1 MSDELHGNH
10 ATTQHQNM
18 FNIIQGTTRNVSI
31 PLISGLCAQN
41 KFLWP
46 NAAPI
51 EFTWELDDAGANLWL
66 PTAGTEANNYTDQFQ
81 IQNVY
86 LIADAVEMDA
96 GLLNKYVQHLAQGY
110 SLSWEIKSLN
120 SVLHSV
126 GNSHAS
132 FSCNQSRAYTKL
144 DTVFATLVR
153 TEDAGQ
159 TLQSCKKPV
168 NWFQGLSAE
177 HLTAIV
183 PDNRNDI
190 LESYITLGSKRI
202 PVFPENR
209 VNMHYFRLLQAR
221 GKNASDVHHVS
232 MSRDAYLSRS
242 FCLGY
247 DLEKLPPGTLASF
260 SGENTRSGDLLGLYL
275 KNIAGAVE
283 SVHVVCQFMEIIRL
297 SGSGVD
303 VLD

>member
-1 MSDELHGNH
+1 MSDEVHSGTPSVQSQL
-10 ATTQHQNM
+10 M
-18 FNIIQGTTRNVSI
+18 FDIIQGTSRNMSI
-31 PLISGLCAQN
+31 PIISGLCAQN

-51 EFTWELDDAGANLWL
+51 EFTWELDDATANLFV
-66 PTAGTEANNYTDQFQ
+66 PAGGAKTDQWQ

-86 LIADAVEMDA
+86 MIADAVEMDA
-96 GLLNKYVQHLAQGY
+96 GLLNRYVQHLAQGY

-126 GNSHAS
+126 GNSHSS

-159 TLQSCKKPV
+159 TLQACKKPV

-209 VNMHYFRLLQAR
+209 VNMHYFRLLQAC

-232 MSRDAYLSRS
+232 MSRDAYLS
-242 FCLGY
+242 
-247 DLEKLPPGTLASF
+247 
-260 SGENTRSGDLLGLYL
+260 
-275 KNIAGAVE
+275 
-283 SVHVVCQFMEIIRL
+283 
-297 SGSGVD
+297 
-303 VLD
+303 

>member
-1 MSDELHGNH
+1 MSDEVHSNPAVL
-10 ATTQHQNM
+10 QNQLM
-18 FNIIQGTTRNVSI
+18 YDILQGTARNVSI

-51 EFTWELDDAGANLWL
+51 EFTWELDDATANLFI
-66 PTAGTEANNYTDQFQ
+66 PAGDTKTDQWQ

-86 LIADAVEMDA
+86 MIADAVEMDA
-96 GLLNKYVQHLAQGY
+96 GLLNRYVQHLAQGY

-144 DTVFATLVR
+144 DTVFASLVR
-153 TEDAGQ
+153 SEVVGTNLA
-159 TLQSCKKPV
+159 TCKKPV

-177 HLTAIV
+177 HVGGIV
-183 PDNRNDI
+183 PDNDTDI

-209 VNMHYFRLLQAR
+209 TNMHYFRLLQAC

-260 SGENTRSGDLLGLYL
+260 SGGKHQVG
-275 KNIAGAVE
+275 
-283 SVHVVCQFMEIIRL
+283 
-297 SGSGVD
+297 
-303 VLD
+303 